1 MKEYALYKGENLISM
16 GTVSA
21 IALETGK
28 SRNMVRFL
36 TYPAYKKRVAAR
48 KRHND
53 GALEM
58 VELDDKEVS

>member
-1 MKEYALYKGENLISM
+1 MEYALYKGENIISI

-36 TYPAYKKRVAAR
+36 TYPAYKRRVAAR
-48 KRHND
+48 KRHNK

-58 VELDDKEVS
+58 VEIEND